1 MGFYIFIKIDNGI
14 RRNIFTK
21 ILIAFPLKSKYIY
34 IYIKNNLSGDKTIMI
49 KEADKG
55 SSVLVWDRFEYLHEA
70 SRQLQDQ
77 NIYEGVKFNENI
89 FI

>member
-14 RRNIFTK
+14 RQNIFTK

-34 IYIKNNLSGDKTIMI
+34 IYIKNNLSGDKTIII